1 MNASDF
7 LNMYVWVT
15 AAGVLAF
22 VVLGLIIYHY
32 FSAKSYKKM
41 VAEVEREAVTTLD
54 QVEKDYELKKEED
67 RKKVKED
74 YEQKIAAVNAY
85 VKDMEKLSRT
95 ASEMEIYTIVSDLK
109 DKLVNEGSIQPSDMI
124 LLPNV
129 YLPLSGED
137 KDRKF
142 VKNDLI
148 VLMKSGIYLL
158 GTNNLEGKVLYGMNQ
173 DKAKEVSFLLD
184 DFFSTDDKKE
194 EKTLV
199 ADNAQAEQHSLK
211 VRSIEDPATQ
221 VLDGMETIHNQ
232 LQSNDLERR
241 VLPIVYF
248 THSNQ
253 VINYSKAY
261 KPYVFDQKEKLA
273 KFLVG
278 QLKDGYPF
286 YTEKDMKKLKAV
298 LEHADM
304 TRREAGHFGQELAV
318 EHT

>member
-22 VVLGLIIYHY
+22 VVVGLIIYHY

-41 VAEVEREAVTTLD
+41 VAEVEHDAVTTLD
-54 QVEKDYELKKEED
+54 QVEKDYEQKKEEH
-67 RKKVKED
+67 RKKIKED
-74 YEQKIAAVNAY
+74 YELKVAAVKEY
-85 VKDMEKLSRT
+85 VKDMEKISRT
-95 ASEMEIYTIVSDLK
+95 ASEMEVYTIVSELK
-109 DKLVNEGSIQPSDMI
+109 DSLVREGRIQPSDMI

-129 YLPLSGED
+129 YLPSPGD
-137 KDRKF
+137 KKF
-142 VKNDLI
+142 VKNELI

-158 GTNNLEGKVLYGMNQ
+158 GTNDLQGKVLYGMSQ
-173 DKAKEVSFLLD
+173 DKAKEVSFLFD
-184 DFFSTDDKKE
+184 DFFSSDDPKE

-199 ADNAQAEQHSLK
+199 ADHQQAERHNLK
-211 VRSIEDPATQ
+211 VRSIENPARQ
-221 VLDGMETIHNQ
+221 VLDGMETIHS
-232 LQSNDLERR
+232 LLETNELDHR

-248 THSNQ
+248 TQSNQ

-286 YTEKDMKKLKAV
+286 YTEKDLKKLKAV

-304 TRREAGHFGQELAV
+304 TNGEAGHFSQELAA

>member
-15 AAGVLAF
+15 AAIVLAF
-22 VVLGLIIYHY
+22 VVVGLIIYHY

-41 VAEVEREAVTTLD
+41 VAEVEHDAVTTLD
-54 QVEKDYELKKEED
+54 EVEKDYAQKKEEH

-74 YEQKIAAVNAY
+74 YEQKVAAVKEY
-85 VKDMEKLSRT
+85 VKDMEKISRT
-95 ASEMEIYTIVSDLK
+95 ASEMAIYTIVSELK
-109 DKLVNEGSIQPSDMI
+109 DGLIREGRIQPSDMI

-129 YLPLSGED
+129 YLPSPGD
-137 KDRKF
+137 KKF
-142 VKNDLI
+142 VKNELI

-158 GTNNLEGKVLYGMNQ
+158 GTNDLQGKVLYGMSQ
-173 DKAKEVSFLLD
+173 DKAKEVSFLFD
-184 DFFSTDDKKE
+184 DFFSSDDNKE

-199 ADNAQAEQHSLK
+199 ADNQQAEQHSLK
-211 VRSIEDPATQ
+211 VKSIENPASQ
-221 VLDGMETIHNQ
+221 VLDGMETIDN
-232 LQSNDLERR
+232 LLETNELDRR

-286 YTEKDMKKLKAV
+286 YTEKDLKKLKEV

-304 TRREAGHFGQELAV
+304 TNGDAGHFSQEFAA
-318 EHT
+318 EQT